1 MSSLGMR
8 LTECARQE
16 ICRKRLTIVKVCVG
30 VPSDPF
36 DPAQKTARS
45 RRMDI
50 DVIGATIGQSAIQQS
65 LDIGAVA
72 YVA

>member
-50 DVIGATIGQSAIQQS
+50 DVIRAAISQSTLQQPF
-65 LDIGAVA
+65 DVGAVA
-72 YVA
+72 YIA